1 MKAKVFLLVVIAIS
15 TLTLQALASDRFQIV
30 VHESNGNYAYNV
42 FVEVWDGETRVD
54 SGYTDNN
61 GAFYTWLERS
71 TRYKITARGNGQNGD
86 YQGFPERS
94 DIHIYM
100 RYP

>member
-15 TLTLQALASDRFQIV
+15 TLILQALASDRFQIV
-30 VHESNGNYAYNV
+30 VHENNGNYAYNA
-42 FVEVWDGETRVD
+42 FVEVLDGDTRVD

-61 GAFYTWLERS
+61 GAFYTWLDRS

-86 YQGFPERS
+86 YQGFPES
-94 DIHIYM
+94 DDIHIYM